1 MLWFDW
7 SNLSPDKNT
16 EKHPG
21 NHAGQNTGQTSKL
34 NASETTEATKT
45 TTEKPPRKPYVVRSS
60 LLGLFVLLNSLAYI
74 GAYSFTNL
82 VRPRSID
89 IGIPRPEISKTP
101 KFLGLT
107 YSTQRISINKKEWL
121 ELWSI
126 PAATGSKPF
135 SAMPLAAKGTIVLF
149 PGSGG
154 NKAQHLLAPAQEF
167 HRLGY
172 DVVLVDFRGV
182 GGSSGHTST
191 IGVREAQDVTIVVN
205 YLERSLQ
212 QSAPHR
218 PLILY
223 GLSMGGAAILRA
235 VAYQGIKPD
244 GIILELPF
252 ARLLNAT
259 RSRVRKLGLP
269 AFPIA
274 ESLVFWGG
282 FQHGFNGFIHNPE
295 DYAKTVHC
303 PTLVLHGQRD
313 PWTTTSDIQKIV
325 QNLQGPKQLVIFPKA
340 RHELLVK
347 VDRPTWTQTIDQFL
361 QNLPF
366 SSASR

>member
-1 MLWFDW
+1 MHWFDR
-7 SNLSPDKNT
+7 SSLNS
-16 EKHPG
+16 
-21 NHAGQNTGQTSKL
+21 GQT
-34 NASETTEATKT
+34 TKT
-45 TTEKPPRKPYVVRSS
+45 NSEKSTRKFSRKPYTVRSS
-60 LLGLFVLLNSLAYI
+60 LLGIFVLFNGLSYV

-82 VRPRSID
+82 VQPRSIG
-89 IGIPRPEISKTP
+89 IGIPRQVISKTP
-101 KFLGLT
+101 RNLGLD
-107 YSTQRISINKKEWL
+107 YRTQRIAINSKEWL

-126 PAATGSKPF
+126 PATTPVSASTLSTVASSATN
-135 SAMPLAAKGTIVLF
+135 ATAKGTIVLF

-154 NKAQHLLAPAQEF
+154 NKSQHLLMPAQEF

-172 DVVLVDFRGV
+172 DTVLVDFRGV

-191 IGVREAQDVTIVVN
+191 IGVREAEDVTTVVN
-205 YLERSLQ
+205 YLQR
-212 QSAPHR
+212 SAPHR
-218 PLILY
+218 PIVLY

-235 VAYQGIKPD
+235 IAYRGIKPD

-269 AFPIA
+269 EFPVA

-282 FQHGFNGFIHNPE
+282 LQHGFNGFTHNPE

-313 PWTTTSDIQKIV
+313 PWTTTADIQKIV
-325 QNLQGPKQLVIFPKA
+325 NNLQGPKQLVIFPKA
-340 RHELLVK
+340 QHELLVK
-347 VDRPTWTQTIDQFL
+347 ADRPTWITTINHFL
-361 QNLPF
+361 QNL
-366 SSASR
+366 SLTSASR

>member
-1 MLWFDW
+1 MLWFDR
-7 SNLSPDKNT
+7 SSLDSEQNSEQNAEQT
-16 EKHPG
+16 
-21 NHAGQNTGQTSKL
+21 AGTPARKFTGKFTRKF
-34 NASETTEATKT
+34 T
-45 TTEKPPRKPYVVRSS
+45 RKPYVIRSS
-60 LLGLFVLLNSLAYI
+60 LLGLFVLFNGLSYI

-89 IGIPRPEISKTP
+89 IGIPRQAISKTP
-101 KFLGLT
+101 KDLGLT
-107 YSTQRISINKKEWL
+107 YRTERITINTKEWL

-126 PAATGSKPF
+126 PATPSAETAPAT
-135 SAMPLAAKGTIVLF
+135 KGTIVLF

-154 NKAQHLLAPAQEF
+154 NKAQHLLTPAQEF

-172 DVVLVDFRGV
+172 DTVLVDFRGV

-191 IGVREAQDVTIVVN
+191 IGVRESQDVTIVVN
-205 YLERSLQ
+205 YLQ

-223 GLSMGGAAILRA
+223 GLSMGGAAILRSI
-235 VAYQGIKPD
+235 AYQGIKPD

-269 AFPIA
+269 EFPVA

-295 DYAKTVHC
+295 DYAKNVHC

-313 PWTTTSDIQKIV
+313 PWTSTSDIQHIV
-325 QNLQGPKQLVIFPKA
+325 QNLQGPKQLVVFPQA

-347 VDRPTWTQTIDQFL
+347 VDRPTWTKTIDHFL
-361 QNLPF
+361 QNLSV